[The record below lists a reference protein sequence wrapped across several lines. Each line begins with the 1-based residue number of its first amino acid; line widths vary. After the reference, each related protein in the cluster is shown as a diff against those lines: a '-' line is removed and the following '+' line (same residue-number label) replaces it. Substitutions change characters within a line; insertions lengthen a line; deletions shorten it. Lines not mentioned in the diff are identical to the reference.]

1 MDVGESATWI
11 NVKHLLIV
19 NHSELREHTS
29 VHGLAG
35 LMGITGMLKAITEL
49 EARLASILVM
59 RFNMLM
65 YWVGARK
72 VAGHHWLTT
81 TDNCIDGFKISM
93 DCTEVVL
100 VIAEWH
106 LAVV

>member
-65 YWVGARK
+65 Y
-72 VAGHHWLTT
+72 
-81 TDNCIDGFKISM
+81 
-93 DCTEVVL
+93 
-100 VIAEWH
+100 
-106 LAVV
+106 